1 MDDNTGDFQLERD
14 KDRALSLR
22 VTKMS
27 LKGGEAGVKKDR
39 WYKFLLATIMNDRNQ
54 M

>member
-27 LKGGEAGVKKDR
+27 LKGGEAGGRSKKGQVVQILNSHH
-39 WYKFLLATIMNDRNQ
+39 YE
-54 M
+54 